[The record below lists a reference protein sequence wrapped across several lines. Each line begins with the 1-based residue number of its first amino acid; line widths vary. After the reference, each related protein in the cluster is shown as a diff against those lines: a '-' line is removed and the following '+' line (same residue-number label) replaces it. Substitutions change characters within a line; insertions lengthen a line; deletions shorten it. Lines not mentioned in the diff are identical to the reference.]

1 MNLPSCIGGWLLFG
15 VIAAG
20 WPWAAHASDLQE
32 LQRAACDA
40 PDHATRLQ
48 ASAAAAGD
56 DQAAAYWLDS
66 RILRWPGK
74 PADGRYRLYH
84 AEEATLV
91 AARGRRVAGA
101 DTRLALARTNGPL
114 PAALADRFRFVPAG
128 VDLAIDAAEAKRV
141 PHWLRGQMLL
151 VQEDAAGRVLDST
164 ALQIPGALD
173 DLYAAAVD
181 VSDLGATVSEGRTRF
196 RLWAP
201 TARSVSVCVH
211 ADGAS
216 PALAVHGMRRD
227 AETGAWTWQA
237 ADDLSGRY
245 YTYLVDV
252 YVRGIGFVRN
262 RVTDPYSISLT
273 TDSRRSYVADLDAPA
288 LKPQGW
294 DAAPRPDRVKA
305 QTDMTVY
312 ELHVRDFS
320 LGDASVPPAHRGKYL
335 AFTDTDSD
343 GMRHLRALSAAGM
356 TDVHLLPVF
365 DIATIPEAGCAT
377 PYVPDAPPDSEVQQA
392 VVMAVAARDCF
403 NWGYD
408 PYHFNAPEGSYA
420 SDAADG
426 ARRILEF
433 RRMVMALNAVGLRVG
448 MDVVYNHTTTSGQAV
463 TSVLDRIVPGYYQR
477 LDGTGTVERSTC
489 CDNTATEHMMMAKL
503 MVDSTELWARHYRI
517 DSFRFDLMG
526 HQPRAVMEALKR
538 RVDAVTGRDVQLIGE
553 GWNFGEVADGARFV
567 QTSQLSL
574 NGTGIGTFSDRTRD
588 ALRGGGPADG
598 GDALVREQG
607 WLNGLVYAPNAMAD
621 ADRPCDDLLQAA
633 DMVRVGLA
641 GTLRDYPLDA
651 RDGRTK
657 PLREIDYK
665 GQPAGYASQPGEVVN
680 YVENHDNQTL
690 FDVNAFKLPRDTSS
704 MDRARVQVL
713 GMAVTAFSQGVAY
726 FHAGVETLRSKSL
739 DRNSFD
745 SGDWFNRL
753 DWTYRDNH
761 FGTGLPPAGDNADN
775 WPLMR
780 PLLADA
786 SIRPGQAGIAFARDA
801 FLDLLRIRAS
811 SPLFR
816 LADAEDVKRRL
827 RFPNS
832 GVGQNPLVV
841 AGHLDGAGLADAG
854 FREVLYF
861 VNVSPEPQR
870 LTLPEEAGKRWRLH
884 PVQRSPQAADERPR
898 RQGRYQARHGR
909 FTVPA
914 RTAAVYVLE

>member
-1 MNLPSCIGGWLLFG
+1 
-15 VIAAG
+15 
-20 WPWAAHASDLQE
+20 
-32 LQRAACDA
+32 
-40 PDHATRLQ
+40 
-48 ASAAAAGD
+48 
-56 DQAAAYWLDS
+56 
-66 RILRWPGK
+66 
-74 PADGRYRLYH
+74 
-84 AEEATLV
+84 
-91 AARGRRVAGA
+91 
-101 DTRLALARTNGPL
+101 
-114 PAALADRFRFVPAG
+114 
-128 VDLAIDAAEAKRV
+128 
-141 PHWLRGQMLL
+141 
-151 VQEDAAGRVLDST
+151 
-164 ALQIPGALD
+164 
-173 DLYAAAVD
+173 
-181 VSDLGATVSEGRTRF
+181 
-196 RLWAP
+196 
-201 TARSVSVCVH
+201 
-211 ADGAS
+211 
-216 PALAVHGMRRD
+216 
-227 AETGAWTWQA
+227 
-237 ADDLSGRY
+237 
-245 YTYLVDV
+245 
-252 YVRGIGFVRN
+252 
-262 RVTDPYSISLT
+262 
-273 TDSRRSYVADLDAPA
+273 
-288 LKPQGW
+288 
-294 DAAPRPDRVKA
+294 
-305 QTDMTVY
+305 
-312 ELHVRDFS
+312 
-320 LGDASVPPAHRGKYL
+320 
-335 AFTDTDSD
+335 
-343 GMRHLRALSAAGM
+343 
-356 TDVHLLPVF
+356 
-365 DIATIPEAGCAT
+365 
-377 PYVPDAPPDSEVQQA
+377 
-392 VVMAVAARDCF
+392 
-403 NWGYD
+403 
-408 PYHFNAPEGSYA
+408 
-420 SDAADG
+420 
-426 ARRILEF
+426 
-433 RRMVMALNAVGLRVG
+433 
-448 MDVVYNHTTTSGQAV
+448 
-463 TSVLDRIVPGYYQR
+463 
-477 LDGTGTVERSTC
+477 
-489 CDNTATEHMMMAKL
+489 
-503 MVDSTELWARHYRI
+503 
-517 DSFRFDLMG
+517 
-526 HQPRAVMEALKR
+526 
-538 RVDAVTGRDVQLIGE
+538 
-553 GWNFGEVADGARFV
+553 
-567 QTSQLSL
+567 
-574 NGTGIGTFSDRTRD
+574 
-588 ALRGGGPADG
+588 
-598 GDALVREQG
+598 
-607 WLNGLVYAPNAMAD
+607 MAD